1 MNRRLFAVSVAIPIA
16 VLAAAFFWIKSR
28 KTQENTKDKST
39 QLFKE
44 LSKVTLEN
52 IEDKSTELIA
62 ELPKVTLEP
71 LEVQEKLE
79 VIQRKRLFTLE
90 EEKFVVD
97 EEGVCKEEF
106 VGENELTIKVSES
119 CEDKVDTPINMTE
132 ETTETLSEIKVEV
145 LSENN
150 NLIVETMESKIPDVA
165 SALQDSLC
173 GSTSPQSSPTQSP
186 TKSEHSWNDIVDED
200 RDADLDSEVAN
211 LDNKVNCLALVSE
224 KLNHLV
230 LEKGERQP
238 DSGVVSPSEEE
249 VTRRRLSGER
259 EKKRRHSSGNSQ
271 KSKSSTGSGD
281 AGFEGSV
288 NGDASAVNNEDANGD
303 AVSDSGQGSDRG
315 EAWTE
320 DTQLLVYHFHIPD
333 YLCGKLIGNA
343 GTFINK
349 LKTNSNCNV
358 IIGDIKDKK
367 SLKTTKRKPT
377 RKRDE
382 WYGEGQLKQCS
393 VEGTRSNIDKCL
405 DMVREKFVHNPE
417 LTLEQTNKSDRAH
430 TSMNNGS
437 ITLNLAQGIMHDV
450 FVSSI
455 VSGAHVFL
463 QQPGH
468 PTFPALERLDQ
479 CMLNVYNNYTTPE
492 VPRPI
497 QHGSIAVA
505 PSNGGWYRCLVVS
518 YNESED
524 SCDIKYI
531 DYGGYETVPADQIRQ
546 IRTDFLSL
554 PFQAI
559 ECYLANIIPSD
570 VENVAAAILEELV
583 SGQVVQA
590 RQIGH
595 AEDGTPLIHLYR
607 RKGGVT
613 TMVNRELVDNSV
625 ATWLEA
631 VIVPVTSPIP
641 STTPPAIEP
650 NHWITSDHS
659 SALSTPL
666 SPLDLR
672 GCSPPFCP
680 LPLYTAT
687 DPGAMLDPG
696 PLTPACTPTWNTD
709 PFNYQVQM
717 MEHGPIGTPY
727 YGMMGQVNYM
737 ENSFVESL
745 EGQNMDSSGL
755 SDYME
760 FYQPPNAYPVFGDY
774 LPSKWSEGHDGP
786 QA

>member
-1 MNRRLFAVSVAIPIA
+1 
-16 VLAAAFFWIKSR
+16 
-28 KTQENTKDKST
+28 
-39 QLFKE
+39 
-44 LSKVTLEN
+44 
-52 IEDKSTELIA
+52 
-62 ELPKVTLEP
+62 
-71 LEVQEKLE
+71 
-79 VIQRKRLFTLE
+79 
-90 EEKFVVD
+90 
-97 EEGVCKEEF
+97 
-106 VGENELTIKVSES
+106 VSET

-132 ETTETLSEIKVEV
+132 KAEKETAETLSEIKVEV

-150 NLIVETMESKIPDVA
+150 NLIETMEAKVPDVGT
-165 SALQDSLC
+165 ALQDSLC
-173 GSTSPQSSPTQSP
+173 SASPESSPTQSPTESSP

-211 LDNKVNCLALVSE
+211 LDNKVNCLARVSE

-230 LEKGERQP
+230 LNGEKGERQP
-238 DSGVVSPSEEE
+238 DSGVVSPSEED
-249 VTRRRLSGER
+249 VTRRRLSGEGE
-259 EKKRRHSSGNSQ
+259 EKKRRNSSGHSQ
-271 KSKSSTGSGD
+271 KSKSSSGSGD

-288 NGDASAVNNEDANGD
+288 NGDASAVTNDDANAVTGED
-303 AVSDSGQGSDRG
+303 CVSDSGQGSDRG
-315 EAWTE
+315 DTWTE

-349 LKTNSNCNV
+349 LKTNCNCNV

-405 DMVREKFVHNPE
+405 DLIREKFVHNPE
-417 LTLEQTNKSDRAH
+417 LTLEQTNKSDRVH

-497 QHGSIAVA
+497 QQGSIAVA

-518 YNESED
+518 YNEVDD

-531 DYGGYETVPADQIRQ
+531 DYGGYETVPAEQIRQ

-631 VIVPVTSPIP
+631 VIVPVTSPLP
-641 STTPPAIEP
+641 DSTPAISP
-650 NHWITSDHS
+650 NH
-659 SALSTPL
+659 
-666 SPLDLR
+666 
-672 GCSPPFCP
+672 
-680 LPLYTAT
+680 
-687 DPGAMLDPG
+687 
-696 PLTPACTPTWNTD
+696 
-709 PFNYQVQM
+709 
-717 MEHGPIGTPY
+717 
-727 YGMMGQVNYM
+727 
-737 ENSFVESL
+737 
-745 EGQNMDSSGL
+745 
-755 SDYME
+755 
-760 FYQPPNAYPVFGDY
+760 
-774 LPSKWSEGHDGP
+774 
-786 QA
+786 